1 MYENGWNRFVKTGQ
15 VLDYLS
21 YKGYP
26 TTKNKTGNSHRRLP
40 VAIFAHRSV
49 HADGGTQSTS
59 VTMTIP

>member
-26 TTKNKTGNSHRRLP
+26 TTKNKTGNTGERVDAGLYHGDGNRHQSRTNRR
-40 VAIFAHRSV
+40 I
-49 HADGGTQSTS
+49 
-59 VTMTIP
+59 